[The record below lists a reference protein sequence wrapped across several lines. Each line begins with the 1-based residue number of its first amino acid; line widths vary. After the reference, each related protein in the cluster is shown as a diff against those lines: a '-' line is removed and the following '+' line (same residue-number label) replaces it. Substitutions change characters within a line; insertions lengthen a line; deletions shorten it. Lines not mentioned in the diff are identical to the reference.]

1 MDLLADISQCGA
13 RGEDERLLEVSLSI
27 RTLQIDPH
35 EVQSLPDPVREH
47 IHVETLLRGDGT
59 KSVPTCFFTTARYC
73 SLTRSTLLR
82 TTSAGTYLL
91 FPVNTSI
98 NWSSLTSSRTRI
110 LPLLTP

>member
-47 IHVETLLRGDGT
+47 IHVETLLRGDGHEI
-59 KSVPTCFFTTARYC
+59 
-73 SLTRSTLLR
+73 
-82 TTSAGTYLL
+82 GTHLL
-91 FPVNTSI
+91 FHGGEILVVDEVYLVEDDVRGHVSRVPSYYIDQLVVVDV
-98 NWSSLTSSRTRI
+98 LTNQN
-110 LPLLTP
+110 